1 MIQETRDFDVRH
13 ALSFV
18 VPGQPV
24 PKGRPRFARVG
35 GFVKAYTPDKT
46 RAYER
51 LVHDYA
57 AIEVIRAKPIV
68 FPLICPLRVVLNA
81 YMTIPVSWAK
91 KKHHDAINGLIL
103 PTSKPDFDNLL
114 KTLDGLNGLVWND
127 DAQIVDG
134 RAIKRY
140 SENPRMEV
148 DIFEILTQSTA

>member
-1 MIQETRDFDVRH
+1 MNKENLDFDVRH
-13 ALSFV
+13 VLSFAI
-18 VPGQPV
+18 PGQPV

-35 GFVKAYTPDKT
+35 GFVRAYTPDKT

-51 LVHDYA
+51 LVHDCA
-57 AIEVIRAKPIV
+57 AIEVMRANPIV

-81 YMTIPVSWAK
+81 YMTIPASWSK
-91 KKHHDAINGLIL
+91 KKHNDAINGLVL

-114 KTLDGLNGLVWND
+114 KTLDGLNGLAWND
-127 DAQIVDG
+127 DSQIVDG

-148 DIFEILTQSTA
+148 HIFEILTGMRK

>member
-1 MIQETRDFDVRH
+1 MSKESLDFDVRH
-13 ALSFV
+13 VLSFA
-18 VPGQPV
+18 VPGQPA

-57 AIEVIRAKPIV
+57 AIELMRAKSTV

-81 YMTIPVSWAK
+81 YMTIPVSWSK
-91 KKHHDAINGLIL
+91 KKHHDAINGIVL
-103 PTSKPDFDNLL
+103 PASKPDFDNLL
-114 KTLDGLNGLVWND
+114 KTLDGLNGLVWHD

-148 DIFEILTQSTA
+148 NIFEILTGIRK